1 MTALSAA
8 IDYLIAHPRED
19 YDLLEILVREGVDIN
34 QKMMLSGYDEISP
47 LAFSMMAE
55 LELLED
61 EEDMSA
67 MTYDVATWL
76 IHHGADVNTRTDGIP
91 LFFAPVMT
99 GSADVLALMIR
110 EGVHVNAR
118 DEQGYS
124 ALYYPI
130 TQYMFEYS
138 DEYYDA
144 FSLLVASG
152 YNLNTWDSEG
162 KTILTHAAELGNPQ
176 LIKFLLESGVD
187 PTLLSLIGETAF
199 NSAPY
204 NEKLA
209 DSDEYWQL
217 CDAHYLAM
225 DALILKMQPYIMLSN
240 MY

>member
-1 MTALSAA
+1 M
-8 IDYLIAHPRED
+8 P
-19 YDLLEILVREGVDIN
+19 
-34 QKMMLSGYDEISP
+34 
-47 LAFSMMAE
+47 
-55 LELLED
+55 
-61 EEDMSA
+61 A

-76 IHHGADVNTRTDGIP
+76 IHHGADVNTRFESIP
-91 LFFAPVMT
+91 LFFVPVAT

-110 EGVHVNAR
+110 EGVNVNAR

-138 DEYYDA
+138 DEHYDA

-152 YNLNTWDSEG
+152 FNLNMWDSEG
-162 KTILTHAAELGNPQ
+162 KTILMHAAESGNPQ
-176 LIKFLLESGVD
+176 LIKFLLESGAD
-187 PTLLSLIGETAF
+187 PTLLSTIGETAF
-199 NSAPY
+199 NSARY

-217 CDAHYLAM
+217 CEAHYQAM
-225 DALILKMQPYIMLSN
+225 DTLILKMQPYIMLSN